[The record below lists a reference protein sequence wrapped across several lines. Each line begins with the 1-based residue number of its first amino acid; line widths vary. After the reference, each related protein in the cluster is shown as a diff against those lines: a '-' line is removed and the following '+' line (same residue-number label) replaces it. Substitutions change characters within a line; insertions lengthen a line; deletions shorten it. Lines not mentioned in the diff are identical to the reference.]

1 MMPMPENDPLT
12 GLPTR
17 AQCLKCFEDL
27 AGMKAPFGMILLD
40 IDRFT
45 LVNARDGHH
54 VGDQKLKEIASLIA
68 QSTPLDASVF
78 RSGGDEFVVF
88 LSGSRMAGVVSLA
101 MQIKNTIN
109 QELAD
114 SPALTSSY
122 LFPDRSHLSIQSP
135 LAISCGIAFYPAHGK
150 SFADLWQAADL
161 AMYRAGKNLQ
171 SGGILAVA
179 DMGDVETPSMTRE
192 DIKGLV
198 LQAIT
203 LHNGQWNYYQLDRV
217 LSSNEYPDCIGPF
230 FGELDQLVE
239 EGRIESKPNPSL
251 GELTRYWVA
260 EKIAKPSSD

>member
-1 MMPMPENDPLT
+1 MMPMSENEPMT

-17 AQCLKCFEDL
+17 AQCLKHFEDL
-27 AGMKAPFGMILLD
+27 AERQVPFGLILLD
-40 IDRFT
+40 IDRFA

-68 QSTPLDASVF
+68 QSTPPEAGVF

-88 LSGSRMAGVVSLA
+88 LSGLRMAEVVSVA

-135 LAISCGIAFYPAHGK
+135 LAVSCGIAFYPAHGK
-150 SFADLWQAADL
+150 HFEDLWQAADR

-171 SGGILAVA
+171 PGGVLAVA
-179 DMGDVETPSMTRE
+179 DMGDVEIPSMTRDE
-192 DIKGLV
+192 LKGLV

-203 LHNGQWNYYQLDRV
+203 LHNGQWSYYQLDRA
-217 LSSNEYPDCIGPF
+217 LSSNKYPDCIGPF

-239 EGRIESKPNPSL
+239 EGQIELRPNPSL
-251 GELTRYWVA
+251 GELTRYWV
-260 EKIAKPSSD
+260 IDLS